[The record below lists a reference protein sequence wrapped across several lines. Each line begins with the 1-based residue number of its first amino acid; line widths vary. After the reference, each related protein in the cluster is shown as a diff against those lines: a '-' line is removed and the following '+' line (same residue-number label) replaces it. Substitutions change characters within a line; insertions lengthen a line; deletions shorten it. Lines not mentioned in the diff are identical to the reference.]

1 MKKISF
7 YAMTALLT
15 AGLSMSAFAQ
25 TTPAKTA
32 APATKTAAA
41 DPCQSQKDAVTK
53 AKAAKPANAANSKT
67 ASTALKTCQTNAKKA
82 AAAKK
87 GGK

>member
-1 MKKISF
+1 MKRISF

-25 TTPAKTA
+25 TKTAA

-41 DPCQSQKDAVTK
+41 NPCQSQMDAVTK
-53 AKAAKPANAANSKT
+53 AKAAKPANAANTKS
-67 ASTALKTCQTNAKKA
+67 ANTALKTCQTNAKKA